1 MIDLTSRQG
10 DTPKLSK
17 LEMNQDK
24 GLDEVYCS
32 WDSKGLYLLIIPKSG
47 QLYHWLTKIKAK
59 FFQRKKKKKKQPHG
73 LIGPQTFY
81 GKIVQLQ
88 LAFLHAD
95 FY

>member
-1 MIDLTSRQG
+1 MIDLTSKQG

-24 GLDEVYCS
+24 GLDEVHCS
-32 WDSKGLYLLIIPKSG
+32 WDSKGLYLQIIPKSR

-59 FFQRKKKKKKQPHG
+59 FFQGKKHG

-88 LAFLHAD
+88 LEFLHAD